1 LKTLIPR
8 RKNMTSYYSKL
19 LVSIPIFFV
28 KNGTQFL
35 DLGLKKILKAR
46 FGSHYLAYFQVR
58 PNPITVWI
66 SFSSGSKVQNIKIF
80 NVKNSKFYSKDK

>member
-35 DLGLKKILKAR
+35 DLGLKKNLKAR
-46 FGSHYLAYFQVR
+46 FGSHYLAYFQVK
-58 PNPITVWI
+58 PNPIM
-66 SFSSGSKVQNIKIF
+66 GSIGSHLVQVPKS
-80 NVKNSKFYSKDK
+80 KTSKFSM